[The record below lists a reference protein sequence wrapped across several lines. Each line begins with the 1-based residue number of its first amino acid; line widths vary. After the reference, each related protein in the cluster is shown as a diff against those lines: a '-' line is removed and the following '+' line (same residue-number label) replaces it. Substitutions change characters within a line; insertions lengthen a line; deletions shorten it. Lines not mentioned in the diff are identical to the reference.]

1 MNAARGRRPQQRCST
16 ARASALDS
24 VSATATKGPAR
35 ACDSR
40 HRRFRFSSLSSV
52 SALHFTSDSLPRR
65 QASALHAAAPGM
77 LRLASCVLYMYLL
90 SMIVSLASAA
100 IDEHEITALPGV
112 RPRRAPS
119 FLFPPD
125 FLVLACAC
133 K

>member
-1 MNAARGRRPQQRCST
+1 MQLQRK
-16 ARASALDS
+16 
-24 VSATATKGPAR
+24 KGPAR

-52 SALHFTSDSLPRR
+52 SALHFTSDALPRR
-65 QASALHAAAPGM
+65 QASAALHAAAPGM

-90 SMIVSLASAA
+90 SVIASLASAA

>member
-1 MNAARGRRPQQRCST
+1 
-16 ARASALDS
+16 
-24 VSATATKGPAR
+24 
-35 ACDSR
+35 
-40 HRRFRFSSLSSV
+40 
-52 SALHFTSDSLPRR
+52 
-65 QASALHAAAPGM
+65 M

-119 FLFPPD
+119 FLFPPY